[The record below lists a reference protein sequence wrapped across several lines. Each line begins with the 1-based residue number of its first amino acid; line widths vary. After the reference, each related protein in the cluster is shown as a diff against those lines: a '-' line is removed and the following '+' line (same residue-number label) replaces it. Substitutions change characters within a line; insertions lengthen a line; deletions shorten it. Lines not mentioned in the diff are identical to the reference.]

1 MLVHEPL
8 VEVFSRDPILVLLGS
23 MDGED
28 PTPRQVRIGVW
39 EVGHYGSSDFLRG
52 LYEQYPEN
60 LSADPD
66 AYLGPYGVC
75 DDVAD
80 ILRVYPLLEAD
91 PVRKFVVTMKRVKR
105 NLANKGLGGGWRWHK
120 WGEYIGTQT
129 PTTEYLDDEPLVEQV
144 YCYHIFEKL

>member
-1 MLVHEPL
+1 MLVNEPL
-8 VEVFSRDPILVLLGS
+8 VPVFCRDPILIMLAG
-23 MDGED
+23 MDGTD
-28 PTPRQVRIGVW
+28 PIPRQVRIGVW

-75 DDVAD
+75 DDVGD

-91 PVRKFVVTMKRVKR
+91 PARAFVVTMKRVKR
-105 NLANKGLGGGWRWHK
+105 NLANKGMGGGWRWHK
-120 WGEYIGTQT
+120 WGEYIGTQQQ
-129 PTTEYLDDEPLVEQV
+129 TTEYLDDEPKVEQV
-144 YCYHIFEKL
+144 YCFHIYEKL